1 MKCVGYQDKGF
12 KISKEQK
19 NSRRSIYI
27 SNDIKK
33 NEKITVDNVK
43 SVRPGFGLHPK
54 FLKKILGKSV
64 KKNLKYGSPL
74 NLKDINLND

>member
-1 MKCVGYQDKGF
+1 MGYQDKGF

-27 SNDIKK
+27 CKDITK
-33 NEKITVDNVK
+33 NEKITIDNVK
-43 SVRPGFGLHPK
+43 SIRPGFGLHPK

-64 KKNLKYGSPL
+64 KKNLNYGSPL
-74 NLKDINLND
+74 KLKDINLND